1 MSARVHDVVGVGVG
15 PFNLGLAALTHDL
28 PDVDAVF
35 LDAREGFSWHPGM
48 MIEGATIQVPFMA
61 DLVTMADPTSRFSF
75 LNHLKHVGRLY
86 PFYIREDFNPLRV
99 EYDAYCRWVADQLDT
114 IRWGRE
120 VTAVERD
127 PGTGVHTVTARRR
140 DGSTS
145 TVLARHVVVG
155 IGTSPSVPP
164 VLDGLGGPVTHSAD
178 YLAERERLQ
187 RRRSI
192 TVVGSGQSAAEI
204 YLDLLEG
211 ITEHGYHLTWITRSP
226 RFFPMEYTKLT
237 LEMTSPEYGRY
248 FRGLPTDQRDRLGR
262 EQRSL
267 HKGISGDLVDTIYD
281 TLYRIRVETGRPVP
295 TTLLTGSELREAAWD
310 PEDGYTLHVHH
321 EEQDAGYR
329 VRTEGLVLATG
340 YRPSVPDFLEPVHE
354 HIRWDEHGRY
364 DTAADYSVDHDGRIF
379 VQNAEEHTHS
389 LLAPDLGMGA
399 YRNSV
404 IIRAVTGREVYPV
417 EERIAF
423 QQFGVDELDSP
434 VATRDE
440 GGGAPLR
447 GDRTPVEV
455 GR

>member
-1 MSARVHDVVGVGVG
+1 MSAHVHDVVGIGVG
-15 PFNLGLAALTHDL
+15 PFNLGLAALTQDL
-28 PDVDAVF
+28 PDLDAVF
-35 LDAREGFSWHPGM
+35 LEAREGFSWHPGM

-75 LNHLKHVGRLY
+75 LNHLKQVGRLY
-86 PFYIREDFNPLRV
+86 PFYIREDFNPLRA
-99 EYDAYCRWVADQLDT
+99 EYDAYCRWVAEQLDT
-114 IRWGRE
+114 IRWGHE

-127 PGTGVHTVTARRR
+127 PGTGTYTVTARRG
-140 DGSTS
+140 DGSRT
-145 TVLARHVVVG
+145 TVHARHVVVG

-164 VLDGLGGPVTHSAD
+164 VLDGLDGPVTHSAD
-178 YLAERERLQ
+178 YLTRREQLRS
-187 RRRSI
+187 RRSI

-211 ITEHGYHLTWITRSP
+211 IPEHDYHLTWITRSP

-237 LEMTSPEYGRY
+237 LEMTSPEYARY
-248 FRGLPTDQRDRLGR
+248 FRALPTGRRDRLGR

-281 TLYRIRVETGRPVP
+281 TLYRIRVETGQPVP
-295 TTLLTGSELREAAWD
+295 TTLLTGGELREAAWD
-310 PEDGYTLHVHH
+310 PEAGYTLQVHH
-321 EEQDAGYR
+321 QEQGLDYR
-329 VRTEGLVLATG
+329 VETEGLVLATG
-340 YRPSVPDFLEPVHE
+340 YRPRVPGFLEPVRE
-354 HIRWDEHGRY
+354 HIHWDERGRY

-423 QQFGVDELDSP
+423 QQFGVHELDSP

-440 GGGAPLR
+440 GGPVPLR
-447 GDRTPVEV
+447 ADRTPVEV